1 MSAVRQSR
9 ATLDRGRANSHQGQ
23 QPGDAGDIS
32 GIGPPPGWEPTP
44 TRLQQLRQ
52 QISDARRAQING
64 GTSTKIDEIQVVARH
79 GKYAAICPFCRIRLV
94 KDSRANARSKMVD
107 HIAREHR

>member
-1 MSAVRQSR
+1 MTVRQTRS
-9 ATLDRGRANSHQGQ
+9 TIERGRANSQQGQ
-23 QPGDAGDIS
+23 KPGDADNLS
-32 GIGPPPGWEPTP
+32 SIGPPPGWEPTP
-44 TRLQQLRQ
+44 TRLQEWRQ
-52 QISDARRAQING
+52 RVSDARRAQLTG
-64 GTSTKIDEIQVVARH
+64 GTTMKIDEIQVVSRH